1 MIIESRFSTV
11 EDDIT
16 KQKFTKEIKQWIT
29 SFRNQNLQGRGRL
42 TSSTRAEAVKD
53 LKDRLHKEKA
63 FLLGQFHL
71 GRKRIDVWIQDIQDR
86 GQWHQNNK
94 KVSYILIGLDIIIN
108 DPNLA
113 LSSLVHEILHAQQ
126 VYKNQSPEYS
136 EIISKDTYE
145 TDEEWFIYFTEP
157 KELEVQL
164 GELAHNIVTYFKKKR
179 DKQGVLDL
187 LDEVLTLPR
196 EKFSN
201 INWPNNMPPSR
212 YAYDIFKNNTFFL
225 KSISKPPASMSDKL
239 KANQTSDRCWR
250 QFKLK
255 MFSLVE
261 NLKKISKI

>member
-1 MIIESRFSTV
+1 MITESRFSTV

-16 KQKFTKEIKQWIT
+16 KQQFTKQIKQWIT

-42 TSSTRAEAVKD
+42 TNATRTEVIKI

-63 FLLGQFHL
+63 FFLGKFHL
-71 GRKRIDVWIQDIQDR
+71 GRKRIDVWVQDIPDR
-86 GQWHQNNK
+86 ASWHEMSRRA
-94 KVSYILIGLDIIIN
+94 SYIVIGLNVIIN
-108 DPNLA
+108 EPSLA

-126 VYKNQSPEYS
+126 EYKKQSPEYDKVITKS
-136 EIISKDTYE
+136 SNE
-145 TDEEWFIYFTEP
+145 TEEDWFVYYTEP
-157 KELEVQL
+157 KELEAQL
-164 GELAHNIVTYFKKKR
+164 GELGHNIVTYFKKKR

-201 INWPNNMPPSR
+201 INWPNDMPQAL

-225 KSISKPPASMSDKL
+225 KSISKPPTSLSNKL

-255 MFSLVE
+255 MFSLVQS
-261 NLKKISKI
+261 LKESL